1 MLILWLAITGNSSFF
16 FLRKKYVHSTL
27 DILALSKISNGHFFF
42 ILQRICIIPSALS
55 SPFRRL
61 HLRTF
66 FDTNKRLRTEP
77 RAVTGF
83 LLFFLLER
91 GYHKNSQPL
100 TFIRL
105 SCRQNL
111 PTFFLLLSNRNQGVK
126 RRICHTQCRHSN
138 IHRRIGARNT
148 GKSEKGRVQ
157 RQSNVLVVHSLSN
170 IVYRKHLFVLVL
182 RTIFRRMTRNTRK
195 FQMK

>member
-1 MLILWLAITGNSSFF
+1 MLSSLYVRLEARLSLFLKIFGRAGWGCFVNVMVSDNRKF
-16 FLRKKYVHSTL
+16 FLFFSPKYLHSTL

-42 ILQRICIIPSALS
+42 ILQRICIIPSDYLLCPFLAL
-55 SPFRRL
+55 PTAD
-61 HLRTF
+61 LRTF
-66 FDTNKRLRTEP
+66 FDINKRLSTEP

-83 LLFFLLER
+83 LLFFFLLER

-138 IHRRIGARNT
+138 IHHRIGARNT

-157 RQSNVLVVHSLSN
+157 
-170 IVYRKHLFVLVL
+170 
-182 RTIFRRMTRNTRK
+182 TIECASC
-195 FQMK
+195 